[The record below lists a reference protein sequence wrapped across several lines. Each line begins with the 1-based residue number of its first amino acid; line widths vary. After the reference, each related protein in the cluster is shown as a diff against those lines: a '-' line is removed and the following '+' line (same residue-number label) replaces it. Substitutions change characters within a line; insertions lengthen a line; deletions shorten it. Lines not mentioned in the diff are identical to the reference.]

1 MAPISEAK
9 SAAERRDMNSNEF
22 DEEFVLEEHAMSD
35 RSMRLKLLLEK
46 IFNENAELLEKLS
59 DDI

>member
-1 MAPISEAK
+1 
-9 SAAERRDMNSNEF
+9 MNSNEF
-22 DEEFVLEEHAMSD
+22 DEEFDLEEHAMSD